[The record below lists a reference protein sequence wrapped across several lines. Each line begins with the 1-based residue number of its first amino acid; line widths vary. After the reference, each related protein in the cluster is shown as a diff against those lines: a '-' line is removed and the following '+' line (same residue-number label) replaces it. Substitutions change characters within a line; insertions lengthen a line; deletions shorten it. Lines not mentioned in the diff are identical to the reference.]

1 MDKIILKTKGLDC
14 PNCAKKLEE
23 DLKKIAGITNANVVY
38 VTGNIELEYENI
50 TSLNKAKDYINHF
63 EDVKIIEKVEKEDKA
78 SNLVI
83 IIISVLLFVLT
94 LVLTLFFEGKTKEI
108 ISYAGYGITYL
119 TVGYPVLIKTFK
131 SLRKGQIFDENFLM
145 TIASLGAIIISI
157 VTDENQML
165 EAAAVMLLYQIG
177 EYLQNKA
184 VGSSRNTI
192 AKLIEMKSETANL
205 FENGII
211 KTVDPQKLKIGD
223 KIVIKAGEKIP
234 TDCKVTSG
242 SSSVDMKSLTGEA
255 KPIDVKAGDDLLSGG
270 INLSGRIFA
279 IVTKEFKDS
288 TVAKILDLVENSAAA
303 KAKPELFITKF
314 AKYYTP
320 IVCLIS
326 LIIALVAPLIQ
337 FVITDQFLLVEWII
351 KALTILVISCPCA
364 LIISVPLTYFSGI
377 GACAKK
383 GILAKGA
390 TSLDE
395 LSQVRVALFDK
406 TGTLTKGVFVV
417 KNIIAEDVELLK
429 KVASAIEKY
438 SNHPLSIPLIKYK
451 TDLVCEE
458 VIEIAGYGMKGIING
473 KMVLVG
479 NAKLLNENNIIF
491 NEINSLSTVTYVS
504 YDHKYLGA
512 FEIDDEEKE
521 ETKEFLL
528 KLKKHG
534 IKKNI
539 MLTGDNKERAIVFA
553 KELAIDEVNASLLP
567 TDKLEVAEKYLENDK
582 IMFVGDGINDS
593 PVMIAA
599 DCSFSMGQLGS
610 DAAVEASDFVLIND
624 NLNGIIE
631 TVKIS
636 KKTRVLVLENI
647 IGSILI
653 KVIVMILGF
662 FGLIPLWGAVLADV
676 GVMLIAVLNAL
687 RVKI

>member
-63 EDVKIIEKVEKEDKA
+63 EDVEIIEKVEKEDKA

-94 LVLTLFFEGKTKEI
+94 FVLTLFFEGKTKEI
-108 ISYAGYGITYL
+108 ISYVGYGITYL
-119 TVGYPVLIKTFK
+119 IVGYPVLIKTFK

-211 KTVDPQKLKIGD
+211 KTVDPQELTIGD

-288 TVAKILDLVENSAAA
+288 TVAKIIDLVENSAAA

-326 LIIALVAPLIQ
+326 SIIALVAPLIQ
-337 FVITDQFLLVEWII
+337 FLITDQFLLIEWII
-351 KALTILVISCPCA
+351 KGLTILVISCPCA

-417 KNIIAEDVELLK
+417 KNIIGEDIELLK

-438 SNHPLSIPLIKYK
+438 SNHPLSIPLTKYK

-458 VIEIAGYGMKGIING
+458 VKEIAGYGMKGIING

-528 KLKKHG
+528 KLKKYG

-631 TVKIS
+631 TVRIS

>member
-1 MDKIILKTKGLDC
+1 MDKIILKTIGLDC

-83 IIISVLLFVLT
+83 TIISVLLFVLT

-337 FVITDQFLLVEWII
+337 FLITDQFLLVEWII
-351 KALTILVISCPCA
+351 KGLTILVISCPCA

-417 KNIIAEDVELLK
+417 KNIIGEDIELLK

-438 SNHPLSIPLIKYK
+438 SNHPLSIPLTKYK

-458 VIEIAGYGMKGIING
+458 VKEIAGYGMKGIING

-528 KLKKHG
+528 KLKKYG

-567 TDKLEVAEKYLENDK
+567 TDKLEVSEKYQKNDK